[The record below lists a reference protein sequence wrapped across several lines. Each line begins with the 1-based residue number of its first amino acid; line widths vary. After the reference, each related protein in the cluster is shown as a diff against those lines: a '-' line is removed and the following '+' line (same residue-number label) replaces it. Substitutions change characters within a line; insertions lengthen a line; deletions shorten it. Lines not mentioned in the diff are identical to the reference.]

1 MQGQGFQHIA
11 PLVKSHFSQGRIPH
25 GAAIVEHL
33 FKIKSFG
40 TGGSERRP
48 GYCIK
53 KDLSVPV
60 TRDPFPGNIVFQ
72 FSHMQTFNKTKLA
85 ENAKNRDE

>member
-1 MQGQGFQHIA
+1 MLRQ
-11 PLVKSHFSQGRIPH
+11 
-25 GAAIVEHL
+25 L
-33 FKIKSFG
+33 FKYKAFG

-60 TRDPFPGNIVFQ
+60 TCDPFPGNIVFQ
-72 FSHMQTFNKTKLA
+72 FCHTQTFNETKLA